1 MKRILVLWT
10 LLLTAAPWSVQAQSI
25 AEINKPTVE
34 NLDEVTPFHE
44 GLAAVRR
51 GNQWGFINT
60 EGELVIGFRSDLVW
74 NQSPDA
80 NASGVEA
87 IPYPR
92 FKDGRC
98 PVTVEKEEGIPFY
111 GYIDTSGKTV
121 IEPEYLNLTEF
132 SNGKAVGIFFQKTYR
147 GKNNFQLNIY
157 DYSFTEGIINTKG
170 EMIWPL
176 TERKNI
182 LMKPVR
188 YEMPLIQAR
197 ILENNIIAV
206 EAAPDRWEIRKIQ
219 R

>member
-1 MKRILVLWT
+1 MKRILVLWA
-10 LLLTAAPWSVQAQSI
+10 LLLAAAPWSTKAQSI
-25 AEINKPTVE
+25 EEINKPTVE

-74 NQSPDA
+74 NQSPDPR
-80 NASGVEA
+80 ASGVEA

-98 PVTVEKEEGIPFY
+98 PFTIEKEEGIPFY
-111 GYIDTSGKTV
+111 GYIDPSGKTV